1 VAKIAIAIIS
11 PLPMESAQTNRLNPS
26 VTTEKPVIYLVDDDV
41 SLLRA
46 LGRRLRAAGFD
57 VEAFDSAREFLDYQ
71 RSGRVACA
79 VVDLQMPDLSGFA
92 VQEFLATED
101 EALPVVFLTAYGD
114 IPSSVRAMKGGA
126 VDFLTKPVRGE
137 ELINAVNRAL
147 EFDEQER
154 EKRSLTRL
162 WRERYASL
170 TPCESRVFSLIVKG
184 LPNKAVAAETGVS
197 ERTVKAHRAEVMRK
211 LCVQSAAELGRA
223 VEWIGEKFVPSPA
236 G

>member
-1 VAKIAIAIIS
+1 
-11 PLPMESAQTNRLNPS
+11 MESARSNHLNPS
-26 VTTEKPVIYLVDDDV
+26 GTAEKPVIFLVDDDV

-46 LGRRLRAAGFD
+46 LRRRLRAAGFE
-57 VEAFDSAREFLDYQ
+57 VEAFDSARDFLNHP

-79 VVDLQMPDLSGFA
+79 VVDLQMPDLCGFA
-92 VQEFLATED
+92 VQELLAAEE
-101 EALPVVFLTAYGD
+101 EALPVVFLTAHGD

-147 EFDEQER
+147 EFDDQER
-154 EKRSLTRL
+154 EKRALTRM

-170 TPCESRVFSLIVKG
+170 TLCERRVFALIVEG
-184 LPNKAVAAETGVS
+184 LPNKGIAAETGVS

-223 VEWIGEKFVPSPA
+223 VEWIGEKFVPSPS
-236 G
+236 